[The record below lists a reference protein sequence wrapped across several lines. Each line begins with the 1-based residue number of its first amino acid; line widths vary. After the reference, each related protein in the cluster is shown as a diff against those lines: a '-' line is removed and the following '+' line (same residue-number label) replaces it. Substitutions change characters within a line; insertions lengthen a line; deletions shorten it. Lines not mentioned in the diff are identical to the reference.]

1 MTHDFFIQIS
11 TITIK
16 IMSSSNYTSRKLGKF
31 LKNSFQKKSFEM
43 RHSKFESC
51 FWAQSLHL
59 SKLLRTTIFSD
70 SSNPDVK

>member
-16 IMSSSNYTSRKLGKF
+16 IISSSNYTTRKLGKF

-43 RHSKFESC
+43 RDIQNLKVVSGHS
-51 FWAQSLHL
+51 HYL
-59 SKLLRTTIFSD
+59 SKLLRITIFSD